1 MLDEMTSNLAKYLA
15 NSLGI
20 KMTVT
25 PWPGVER
32 LPHYLKSSY
41 RFMSAKIL
49 NLNCLFMIDLND
61 QEQPP
66 AVINKRLASVQ
77 EKFPSE
83 IIYVRERMTTYNR
96 KRLIEHK
103 VPFIVPGNQLYIPM
117 LALDLR
123 EHLKKLRSKI
133 TYLGPAAQTLLIHL
147 LLKEPDQ
154 VTVTPSGIA
163 PKLGF
168 TVMTASRTFD
178 ELESFGIGA
187 IATEGRRRC
196 LKIMSRRD
204 EWKKALPFLRS
215 PVVSSHDVTLTKKIG
230 LEPISGFSGLAHY
243 SNLAEPTQKTIAMDS
258 ENWRGLKKQGRVVE
272 LAYPEPDS
280 INIEVW
286 RYNPDLFAKE
296 GVADPLSIFLSLRNE
311 TDERVESS
319 LGEMMDDISWLKG

>member
-1 MLDEMTSNLAKYLA
+1 MLEEITSDLTKYLA

-20 KMTVT
+20 KITVT
-25 PWPGVER
+25 PWRGVER

-41 RFMSAKIL
+41 RFVSAKLL

-66 AVINKRLASVQ
+66 AVINKRLTSVQ
-77 EKFPSE
+77 EKCPDE
-83 IIYVRERMTTYNR
+83 IIYVRERITTYNR

-103 VPFIVPGNQLYIPM
+103 VPFIVPGNQLYLPM
-117 LALDLR
+117 LAMDIR
-123 EHLKKLRSKI
+123 EHLKKLRSKT
-133 TYLGPAAQTLLIHL
+133 TYLGPAAQALLIHL
-147 LLKEPDQ
+147 LLNEPDQ
-154 VTVTPSGIA
+154 VPITPSVIA
-163 PKLGF
+163 PRLRC
-168 TVMTASRTFD
+168 TVMTASRAFD
-178 ELESFGIGA
+178 ELESFGIGE
-187 IATEGRRRC
+187 ILMQGRRRC
-196 LKIMSRRD
+196 LKITNRRD
-204 EWKKALPFLRS
+204 EWKKAMPFLRS
-215 PVVSSHDVTLTKKIG
+215 PVVSSYDVTLTKKIG

-272 LAYPEPDS
+272 LAYPEPES
-280 INIEVW
+280 IKIEVW

-296 GVADPLSIFLSLRNE
+296 GVTDPLSVFLSLRNE